1 MRHYDEVASLIDRIK
16 IFDLVVNK
24 KELEALD
31 PAAFESIDPAKVK
44 ARVIAYL
51 GALDPA
57 EVKARMIAYLEAL
70 DPAEHKERMIA
81 KLKASNPAVFKTEY
95 IANYMA
101 DLRSRDSY
109 ADCGE
114 VVRAILETRNAAEV
128 KEEEIAKLE
137 ARDPAKVKAELFA
150 EAKRYYHISPPQYL
164 TSLMYTD
171 MSNPL
176 EQVIAHIE
184 ARDPAEVKIDFI
196 NALRRKTKRKA
207 KRK

>member
-24 KELEALD
+24 KGLEALD
-31 PAAFESIDPAKVK
+31 PAAFESIDPAE
-44 ARVIAYL
+44 I
-51 GALDPA
+51 
-57 EVKARMIAYLEAL
+57 KARMIAYLEAI
-70 DPAEHKERMIA
+70 DPAEYKARVIA

-137 ARDPAKVKAELFA
+137 ARDPAEVKAVLFA
-150 EAKRYYHISPPQYL
+150 ETERYYNFSPIYPM
-164 TSLMYTD
+164 TPD
-171 MSNPL
+171 MFNPL
-176 EQVIAHIE
+176 RKVIAHIE
-184 ARDPAEVKIDFI
+184 ARDPVEVKIDFI
-196 NALRRKTKRKA
+196 TALRRKTKRKA

>member
-1 MRHYDEVASLIDRIK
+1 MRHYDEFASLIDRIK

-31 PAAFESIDPAKVK
+31 PAAFESIDPAEIK

-51 GALDPA
+51 EAIDPA
-57 EVKARMIAYLEAL
+57 EY
-70 DPAEHKERMIA
+70 KERMIA

-101 DLRSRDSY
+101 DLRDSY
-109 ADCGE
+109 AGCEEE

-137 ARDPAKVKAELFA
+137 ARDPAEVKAELFA
-150 EAKRYYHISPPQYL
+150 ETARYYDFSPRYPM
-164 TSLMYTD
+164 TPD
-171 MSNPL
+171 FFNPL
-176 EQVIAHIE
+176 RKVIAHIE

-196 NALRRKTKRKA
+196 NAIRRKAKRKA